1 MHPQAVR
8 RVLAAV
14 TETRDVRDVRTDMPS
29 AEEALD
35 ELYRHLGM
43 KALPRT
49 ATVLGALMKALVTQ
63 SMTYRA
69 DYLIGIG
76 MSLLPTLMLTFI
88 WWSIQ
93 GARGGPERLVLLA
106 YFLAAGLVEQVTDTG
121 EFQWG
126 LAGRIRNGGGR
137 AGSAGRHSAGHRLVR
152 GRQSGMRGG
161 QIIAKSPGLVLLVA
175 GLLLAGGW
183 VSAGHL
189 GYALLALCG
198 AFVVRFLLSVAVSAL
213 SFWIDDVAGVY
224 FTIQLAASVLSGRLI
239 PLHVLGD
246 RVEAVMALTPFYYLV
261 FAPATLLAGGTPK
274 HPVLLGQLVWSALL
288 LAAAWALTR
297 AGLRRYTN
305 VAA

>member
-1 MHPQAVR
+1 MSVVWRAAAAVR
-8 RVLAAV
+8 TSPRVTWAL
-14 TETRDVRDVRTDMPS
+14 TR
-29 AEEALD
+29 
-35 ELYRHLGM
+35 
-43 KALPRT
+43 
-49 ATVLGALMKALVTQ
+49 ALVTQ

-76 MSLLPTLMLTFI
+76 MSLLPTLMLAFL
-88 WWSIQ
+88 WWSIL
-93 GARGGPERLVLLA
+93 GARSGTERLALLA
-106 YFLAAGLVEQVTDTG
+106 YFLAAGLVEQLTDTG

-126 LAGRIRNGGGR
+126 LAGRIQQGQVELEAL
-137 AGSAGRHSAGHRLVR
+137 AGTSLGIVWFGTAA
-152 GRQSGMRGG
+152 GMRAG
-161 QIIAKSPGLVLLVA
+161 QIIAKGPGLVLLAA
-175 GLLLAGGW
+175 GVLLAGSLLG
-183 VSAGHL
+183 AGHL

-239 PLHVLGD
+239 PLHLLGE
-246 RVEAVMALTPFYYLV
+246 RVEAVMALTPFYYLI
-261 FAPATLLAGGTPK
+261 FAPATLLTGGTPD
-274 HPVLLGQLVWSALL
+274 HPVLLGQLVWAVLL

>member
-1 MHPQAVR
+1 MNARWRLAAAVR
-8 RVLAAV
+8 
-14 TETRDVRDVRTDMPS
+14 ET
-29 AEEALD
+29 
-35 ELYRHLGM
+35 
-43 KALPRT
+43 PR
-49 ATVLGALMKALVTQ
+49 VLGALTKALVTQ

-93 GARGGPERLVLLA
+93 GARSGPERLVLLA

-126 LAGRIRNGGGR
+126 LAGRIRNGGVELEAL
-137 AGSAGRHSAGHRLVR
+137 AGAPLGIVWFGTAV
-152 GRQSGMRGG
+152 GMRAG
-161 QIIAKSPGLVLLVA
+161 QIIAKSPGLVLLVG
-175 GLLLAGGW
+175 GLLLAGDW
-183 VSAGHL
+183 VSVGHL
-189 GYALLALCG
+189 GYAILALYG

-239 PLHVLGD
+239 PLHLLGD
-246 RVEAVMALTPFYYLV
+246 RVEAVMALTPFYYLI
-261 FAPATLLAGGTPK
+261 FAPATLLAGGTPE
-274 HPVLLGQLVWSALL
+274 HPVLLGQLVWAVLL

>member
-1 MHPQAVR
+1 MSPLWRMAGAVR
-8 RVLAAV
+8 EASRAIWSLA
-14 TETRDVRDVRTDMPS
+14 
-29 AEEALD
+29 
-35 ELYRHLGM
+35 
-43 KALPRT
+43 
-49 ATVLGALMKALVTQ
+49 KALVTQ
-63 SMTYRA
+63 SMAYRA

-93 GARGGPERLVLLA
+93 GAARSGSERLALLA

-126 LAGRIRNGGGR
+126 LAGRIQGGQVELEAL
-137 AGSAGRHSAGHRLVR
+137 AGAPLGIVWFGTAA
-152 GRQSGMRGG
+152 GMRAG
-161 QIIAKSPGLVLLVA
+161 QIIAKTPGLLLLVA
-175 GLLLAGGW
+175 GVLLAGDW

-189 GYALLALCG
+189 VYTLLALCG
-198 AFVVRFLLSVAVSAL
+198 AFLVRFLLSVTVSAL

-239 PLHVLGD
+239 PLHLLGE
-246 RVEAVMALTPFYYLV
+246 RVEAVMALTPFYYLI
-261 FAPATLLAGGTPK
+261 FGPATLLAGGTPA
-274 HPVLLGQLVWSALL
+274 HPVLVGQLVWAALL
-288 LAAAWALTR
+288 LVTAWALTR